1 MTAVVLACI
10 DDFSLILKLFLL
22 ECPAKY
28 ETQDKHAR
36 EAMIW
41 KKKKEK
47 IPLGYYVVFPKSYW
61 HA

>member
-1 MTAVVLACI
+1 LTALVLACI

-41 KKKKEK
+41 KKRKKK
-47 IPLGYYVVFPKSYW
+47 KY
-61 HA
+61 H